1 MEIRKMK
8 ITGGSGESDKNNL
21 QTGIEKESKNNQA

>member
-1 MEIRKMK
+1 MK

-21 QTGIEKESKNNQA
+21 QTGIEKESKNNQAWEKEN